1 MGGAAAAEEAAAV
14 SPVTIAVFAA
24 LALFGW
30 LMRRDGLAVKADQL
44 RQVQAVLPLLDGPS
58 IVPQPRDYPHVTGR
72 YRGREVRIEPHT
84 DSISVRKLPALWLQ
98 VSLRDELPV
107 PATLDVMMRPRNVE
121 YWSPFD
127 QLAHELER
135 PAGWPADANLRTDK
149 AEGASDVRR
158 LIEPHLGFLRD
169 PRGKEILITPRG
181 VRVTLLAAE
190 GERGAYLLQRQAQF
204 SGAPLDPTL
213 VRGLLDRCVAMAD
226 AAKERGWT

>member
-1 MGGAAAAEEAAAV
+1 M
-14 SPVTIAVFAA
+14 
-24 LALFGW
+24 
-30 LMRRDGLAVKADQL
+30 
-44 RQVQAVLPLLDGPS
+44 
-58 IVPQPRDYPHVTGR
+58 
-72 YRGREVRIEPHT
+72 RIEPHT

-135 PAGWPADANLRTDK
+135 PANWPPNANLRTDK
-149 AEGASDVRR
+149 AEGAGDLRR

-213 VRGLLDRCVAMAD
+213 VRGLLDRCVALAD
-226 AAKERGWT
+226 AAKERGAP

>member
-1 MGGAAAAEEAAAV
+1 MSLVAIAL
-14 SPVTIAVFAA
+14 VTA
-24 LALFGW
+24 LAVFGW
-30 LMRRDGLAVKADQL
+30 LLRRDGLATKAGQL
-44 RQVQAVLPLLDGPS
+44 RYVQAVLPLLEVPS
-58 IVPQPRDYPHVTGR
+58 IIPQPRDYPYVTGR

-84 DSISVRKLPALWLQ
+84 DSISVRKLPSLWLQ
-98 VSLRDELPV
+98 VTVRDELPV

-135 PAGWPADANLRTDK
+135 PANWPPDANLRTDK
-149 AEGASDVRR
+149 AEGAADLRR

-169 PRGKEILITPRG
+169 PMGKEILITPRG

-190 GERGAYLLQRQAQF
+190 GERGAYLLQRQARF

-213 VRGLLDRCVAMAD
+213 VRSLLDRCITLAD
-226 AAKERGWT
+226 AAKERVAP